1 MAEEEFQEDKTLDP
15 TERRLQK
22 AREEGQFAQS
32 RDLTTLV
39 LLAVFMLFTFSAG
52 PVLVRQM
59 VVMVRDGLTFSNPD
73 RWADTVMAWLSSS
86 VSTTRLTRCG
96 TARSNS
102 RRRSCSPVPR
112 SNGGGGMVPSFG
124 GTASLGGTLPSRF
137 GVSSSRR
144 SDTRADYWRERDPSM
159 TGT

>member
-52 PVLVRQM
+52 PVLVRQ
-59 VVMVRDGLTFSNPD
+59 
-73 RWADTVMAWLSSS
+73 
-86 VSTTRLTRCG
+86 
-96 TARSNS
+96 
-102 RRRSCSPVPR
+102 
-112 SNGGGGMVPSFG
+112 
-124 GTASLGGTLPSRF
+124 
-137 GVSSSRR
+137 
-144 SDTRADYWRERDPSM
+144 
-159 TGT
+159 